1 MTKFELLLCSTC
13 TVHQCMHSCMYL
25 CVCVCVCAAAI
36 VSYVVCSS
44 PGPKRL
50 SILIT
55 KLKRWIKILELKT
68 KSLQK

>member
-1 MTKFELLLCSTC
+1 MHCAS
-13 TVHQCMHSCMYL
+13 VHAFVYVSM
-25 CVCVCVCAAAI
+25 CVCVCAAAI

>member
-1 MTKFELLLCSTC
+1 MQYMHCAS
-13 TVHQCMHSCMYL
+13 VHAFVYVSM
-25 CVCVCVCAAAI
+25 CVCVYAAAI
-36 VSYVVCSS
+36 VSYVVFSS

-50 SILIT
+50 SVLIT

>member
-13 TVHQCMHSCMYL
+13 TVHQCMHLCMYL
-25 CVCVCVCAAAI
+25 CVCVYAAAI
-36 VSYVVCSS
+36 VSYVVFSS

-50 SILIT
+50 SVLIT

>member
-1 MTKFELLLCSTC
+1 MTKNFYYVVHALCISAC
-13 TVHQCMHSCMYL
+13 IRVCIY
-25 CVCVCVCAAAI
+25 VCVCVCAAAI

-50 SILIT
+50 SVLIT